1 MKLKL
6 PKLFENK
13 YLLYV
18 ALVVASANVLGYL
31 AKEKYNAVTFFLAI
45 GLLSSYFTKNMTV
58 VLLICILSTALASTQ
73 NVIEGMEVDEK
84 KINVGDNM
92 SEEIKGTD
100 SEPIGKGADDIEK
113 ETGLPKGITAVFD
126 SSPPGKITLSGT
138 PEEEGTFEYEIK
150 FKVSEGETAPDS
162 VKGKLVVEAADDE
175 KKDVPKV
182 AEKKQLKKP
191 KQSTGICIPKDPND
205 DDKCNDNLEE
215 SACKGKCEWKLAQP
229 AKSAIKASM
238 IAKGDT
244 FCLNKLIDEKDHKRA
259 THKLGDDLFEKVK
272 FSATCAIKCGVNDGD
287 CDDYTAI
294 ESGEQFSNMGK
305 RNNVVSN
312 VSRETRVDGVDESE
326 GDRIDYAETTK
337 QAYDNLQQMLGADG
351 MKGLASETQKLV
363 AQQKELVD
371 SLGQMAPVLNSA
383 KSTLD
388 SLNLPDMK
396 GITNILS
403 TLKGK

>member
-18 ALVVASANVLGYL
+18 VLIVAVTNVLGYL
-31 AKEKYNAVTFFLAI
+31 AMEKYNAVTFFLAI

-58 VLLICILSTALASTQ
+58 VLLICILSTAMASTQ
-73 NVIEGMEVDEK
+73 NVIEGMEVGEK
-84 KINVGDNM
+84 KIKVGKEM
-92 SEEIKGTD
+92 SEEIEGTE
-100 SEPIGKGADDIEK
+100 SEPIGKGSDDIEK
-113 ETGLPKGITAVFD
+113 EKTGLPRGITAVFE
-126 SSPPGKITLSGT
+126 SKPPGKITLGGT

-150 FKVSEGETAPDS
+150 FKVEKGTTAPDS
-162 VKGKLVVEAADDE
+162 VKGKIVVEAADEKEKNDPKIPE
-175 KKDVPKV
+175 KK
-182 AEKKQLKKP
+182 KQDNDGPL
-191 KQSTGICIPKDPND
+191 GFCMPKDPND
-205 DDKCNDNLEE
+205 DDKCSSNLEE
-215 SACKGKCEWKLAQP
+215 SACNDKCEWKLAQP

-238 IAKGDT
+238 IARGDQ
-244 FCLNKLIDEKDHKRA
+244 FCLNKLIDDKDQKRA

-272 FSATCAIKCGVNDGD
+272 FSATCSIKCGVNDGD

-294 ESGEQFSNMGK
+294 ESGEQFTNMGK

-312 VSRETRVDGVDESE
+312 VSRESRVDGIDESE

-337 QAYDNLQQMLGADG
+337 QAYDNLQNMLGTDG

>member
-58 VLLICILSTALASTQ
+58 VLLICVLSTALASTQ
-73 NVIEGMEVDEK
+73 NVIEGMEVDDK
-84 KINVGDNM
+84 KIKVGKEM
-92 SEEIKGTD
+92 SEEIKGTE
-100 SEPIGKGADDIEK
+100 SEPLGKGADDIEK

-126 SSPPGKITLSGT
+126 SSSPGKITLSGT

-150 FKVSEGETAPDS
+150 FKVEKGKTAPDS
-162 VKGKLVVEAADDE
+162 VKGKIVVEATDDKENDNPEIPE
-175 KKDVPKV
+175 KKEPVSDGPSGV
-182 AEKKQLKKP
+182 
-191 KQSTGICIPKDPND
+191 CIPKDPND
-205 DDKCNDNLEE
+205 DDKCSSNLEE
-215 SACKGKCEWKLAQP
+215 SACKNKCEWKLAQP

-238 IAKGDT
+238 IAKGDQ
-244 FCLNKLIDEKDHKRA
+244 FCLNKLIDEKDQKNA

-312 VSRETRVDGVDESE
+312 VSRETRVDGIDESE

-337 QAYDNLQQMLGADG
+337 QAYDNLQQMLGSGG

>member
-6 PKLFENK
+6 PKLFQNK

-18 ALVVASANVLGYL
+18 VLVIAVANVLGYL

-58 VLLICILSTALASTQ
+58 VLLISILSTSLVSTQ
-73 NVIEGMEVDEK
+73 RIVEGFDAGEK
-84 KINVGDNM
+84 KYKVGDDI

-100 SEPIGKGADDIEK
+100 SEPIGSGADDIMTE
-113 ETGLPKGITAVFD
+113 ETGLPNGLKVEFQSGGVGLI
-126 SSPPGKITLSGT
+126 KITGKAET
-138 PEEEGTFEYEIK
+138 AGTFDYEIK
-150 FKVSEGETAPDS
+150 FKVPEGQTAPES
-162 VKGKLVVEAADDE
+162 VKGKMIIEAATTT
-175 KKDVPKV
+175 
-182 AEKKQLKKP
+182 
-191 KQSTGICIPKDPND
+191 STTPTGVCKAADPND
-205 DDKCNDNLEE
+205 DPGNCGDFGLEKD
-215 SACKGKCEWKLAQP
+215 CVGKCKWNPATAQP
-229 AKSAIKASM
+229 AKAAIKASEK
-238 IAKGDT
+238 AKGGKPDEFKK
-244 FCLNKLIDEKDHKRA
+244 FCTEELNDATDA
-259 THKLGDDLFEKVK
+259 THTKGQGNEMKYYKQHFYDNQGNCPIPSAADKCESSDQCQDYQV
-272 FSATCAIKCGVNDGD
+272 FSG
-287 CDDYTAI
+287 
-294 ESGEQFSNMGK
+294 FSSMGK
-305 RNNVVSN
+305 RNNIVAST
-312 VSRETRVDGVDESE
+312 SREGRVDGVDESE

-337 QAYDNLQQMLGADG
+337 QAYDNLQKMLGADG